1 MDTFP
6 DKSGIRITLQQYT
19 EEYHFI
25 SKVHSQ
31 IINSDF
37 VVNVR
42 LSENKIIL
50 VNKRV
55 EAEYKEQQQ
64 LYPTSAKMLLLSSWC
79 NLFTYKT
86 TNALTIPSTKMQQSY
101 NMNFEV
107 KFFRRAYIEINHS
120 KISIR
125 TKSDPRKEETY
136 SRKIKK
142 GRKKKS

>member
-50 VNKRV
+50 VKKKRV
-55 EAEYKEQQQ
+55 EADLEYKEQQQ
-64 LYPTSAKMLLLSSWC
+64 LYPTSSDMLLLSSWC
-79 NLFTYKT
+79 NLF
-86 TNALTIPSTKMQQSY
+86 IPTKLLM
-101 NMNFEV
+101 
-107 KFFRRAYIEINHS
+107 R
-120 KISIR
+120 
-125 TKSDPRKEETY
+125 
-136 SRKIKK
+136 
-142 GRKKKS
+142 

>member
-37 VVNVR
+37 VVKVR

-50 VNKRV
+50 VKKKRV

-64 LYPTSAKMLLLSSWC
+64 LYPTSADMLSSWC
-79 NLFTYKT
+79 NLFTHKT

-101 NMNFEV
+101 NMNIEV
-107 KFFRRAYIEINHS
+107 KFFSRAYIKINHS
-120 KISIR
+120 KNFHSN
-125 TKSDPRKEETY
+125 
-136 SRKIKK
+136 
-142 GRKKKS
+142 

>member
-50 VNKRV
+50 VEKRV
-55 EAEYKEQQQ
+55 KAEYKEQQQ
-64 LYPTSAKMLLLSSWC
+64 LYPTSADMLLLSSWC
-79 NLFTYKT
+79 NLFTHKSI
-86 TNALTIPSTKMQQSY
+86 NALTIPSTKMQQSY
-101 NMNFEV
+101 NMNIEV

-120 KISIR
+120 KNFHSN
-125 TKSDPRKEETY
+125 
-136 SRKIKK
+136 
-142 GRKKKS
+142 